1 MPSLDVDSLILTFLD
16 EGSRIDWDE
25 DFPDPPLVESYREAL
40 ERAREKTGRRESVV
54 ACEGKIKGRRVAV
67 IGGDPQFLGGSI
79 GVSAGERL
87 TRAIERATAEGL
99 PIVALPVG
107 GGTRMQE
114 GTVAFLQM
122 VKITGAVMA
131 HKAERLPYLVY
142 LRNPTMGGVFASWGS
157 LGHVTFAESNA
168 LVGFLGPR
176 VYEAIYG
183 EPFPEGVQDSDNLAE
198 RGVIDRV
205 LEPEELAEAFA
216 SILAVMCDRPTGYEP
231 HESAAPKEL
240 LDEPAWES
248 ILRTRRSDRPGVRD
262 LIEIAA
268 SNVTMLNGTGD
279 GETHPG
285 SVLALA
291 QWGNAPCVVVGQCRC
306 DQNRP
311 LDPAA
316 LREVRRGIRLAKELK
331 LPLVSIIDTPG
342 AALSKDAEERGM
354 APEIARTLSELLT
367 LPTPTVSLIMGQ
379 GTGGIAL
386 AMVPAD
392 RVVACEHAWLA
403 PLPPEGAS
411 AIMYRDTEHAPEMAE
426 LQRVRA
432 RDLMDAGI
440 VDRIVPEPDD
450 PAADRV
456 EFCKELGRVLHD
468 AVLRVLK
475 VPKGARLNIRRARFR
490 QLGL

>member
-1 MPSLDVDSLILTFLD
+1 MSPLDVDQLIHAFLD
-16 EGSRIDWDE
+16 EGSRRDWDE
-25 DFPDPPLVESYREAL
+25 EFPDPPLVDTYRESIEKA
-40 ERAREKTGRRESVV
+40 RAKTGRRESVV
-54 ACEGKIKGRRVAV
+54 ACEGRIAGRRVAV
-67 IGGDPQFLGGSI
+67 IGGDPSFLGGSI
-79 GVSAGERL
+79 GVAAGELL

-99 PIVALPVG
+99 PIIALPVG

-114 GTVAFLQM
+114 GTIAFLQM
-122 VKITGAVMA
+122 AKITGAVMA

-157 LGHVTFAESNA
+157 LGHVTFAEPDA

-176 VYEAIYG
+176 VYEAIHG
-183 EPFPEGVQDSDNLAE
+183 EPFPEGVQHSDNLAE
-198 RGVIDRV
+198 LGVIDRV
-205 LEPEELAEAFA
+205 LEPRELAEAFA
-216 SILAVMCDRPTGYEP
+216 RILVVMCDRPTGYEP
-231 HESAAPKEL
+231 LESEPPSEL
-240 LDEPAWES
+240 LDEPAWDS
-248 ILRTRRSDRPGVRD
+248 ILRTRREDRPGLRD
-262 LIEIAA
+262 LLEIAA

-291 QWGNAPCVVVGQCRC
+291 QWGNAPCVVVGQCRS
-306 DQNRP
+306 DQGRP

-331 LPLVSIIDTPG
+331 LPLVSVIDTPG
-342 AALSKDAEERGM
+342 AALSKEAEERGM

-367 LPTPTVSLIMGQ
+367 LPTPTVSFIMGQ

-386 AMVPAD
+386 AMIPAD

-411 AIMYRDTEHAPEMAE
+411 AIMYRDTDHAAEMADR
-426 LQRVRA
+426 QGVRA
-432 RDLMDAGI
+432 RDLMEAGI

-450 PAADRV
+450 PAAYRV
-456 EFCKELGRVLHD
+456 EFCTELGRVLHD
-468 AVLRVLK
+468 AILRVLR
-475 VPKGARLNIRRARFR
+475 VPKGARLNIRRARYR